1 MNEPTR
7 IDSLDL
13 GRGLSLMAIL
23 LFHGAIYNFANIH
36 LLDFSNPP
44 LVVVLISFLGL
55 WGGIFIL
62 YSMAINTWML
72 AGRSSPGNLIPQLK
86 FLLLAGALYLL
97 LHFVLNLALGRWHID
112 FENNRPSLPL
122 AASLIRSGRLEPP
135 PTSLWFDGS
144 SLSTIALNLI
154 LLSGLSYAL
163 LKSGGIRKDLR
174 NYLVL
179 GGSGTAIL
187 LLSFT
192 RIGLFP
198 LYEKAVAEGPVIRGV
213 LLSFLLA
220 NPYPLLPYLA
230 YGLFGI
236 LLGLMLYKNQ
246 RQLMRRVMIPL
257 GLFFLLLGLAGMSR
271 FDKTISVPDYFW
283 YFKTYFELGAFILLF
298 VAFALPKKAGRFTL
312 FIRRFSRVS
321 LTVYLLET
329 SVSELLRAPAA
340 WLAPG
345 WDQTI
350 NGSLAFGALQVVV
363 WSIILFFW
371 EKAHFRYSLEYF
383 WVKGLERLGKK
394 STKMLDV

>member
-1 MNEPTR
+1 MNEQQR

-36 LLDFSNPP
+36 RLDFSNPP

-62 YSMAINTWML
+62 YSMAINTRML
-72 AGRSSPGNLIPQLK
+72 ALRSSQGGLSPQVK
-86 FLLLAGALYLL
+86 YLLLAGILYLI
-97 LHFVLNLALGRWHID
+97 LHFALNLAMGRWHID

-122 AASLIRSGRLEPP
+122 AASLIRTGTLSTPP
-135 PTSLWFDGS
+135 PGLWFDGS
-144 SLSTIALNLI
+144 SLSTIALNMI
-154 LLSGLSYAL
+154 ILSGLLYAL
-163 LKSGGIRKDLR
+163 LKNGGIHKDLR
-174 NYLVL
+174 NYLILGLSGALIMLISLIRIELYPLFENVL
-179 GGSGTAIL
+179 
-187 LLSFT
+187 
-192 RIGLFP
+192 
-198 LYEKAVAEGPVIRGV
+198 AEGSSLQGV

-236 LLGLMLYKNQ
+236 MLGLMISRKQ
-246 RQLMRRVMIPL
+246 HHLMRRAMIPT
-257 GLFFLLLGLAGMSR
+257 GLFFLLFGLAGMSR

-298 VAFALPKKAGRFTL
+298 IAFSLALKAGRHTL

-321 LTVYLLET
+321 LSVYLLET
-329 SVSELLRAPAA
+329 TVSELMRIPAN
-340 WLAPG
+340 WFTPG

-350 NGSLAFGALQVVV
+350 NGSLAFGALQVLV
-363 WSIILFFW
+363 WTILLYFW
-371 EKAHFRYSLEYF
+371 SKVHFKYSLEYF
-383 WVKGLERLGKK
+383 WVKAFKNLGKQ
-394 STKMLDV
+394 STKMLNV